1 MLRFDQARAI
11 PRALGFMLAVS
22 LTAAGCSGALAKSR
36 IRKPVVEFEAKDSLK
51 ETPDVAPDTLFS
63 SAMSPPVRFFT
74 INAVLAKHDRQPH
87 PQPDGIQVASA
98 ASAPDKSGVL
108 NDAANDGAI
117 APATSEEPFGLF
129 TFRAPEGLLWTK
141 WRGVEAKMDAEA
153 KLIAA
158 CKADADRCVPGSSRV
173 IALAGDAENADVR
186 SRVEIVN
193 RNVNRAIRYV
203 SDFQQHGVADLWSSA
218 FETLASGMG
227 DCEDYAIA
235 KFAVLQASGI
245 AQADLKLLLVRD
257 MAVREDHAV
266 LAVRVEGRWLVLD
279 NRYSRL
285 SEARDLPN
293 FMPLFAIDHGGV
305 SLFAAPYA
313 ERPHHESET
322 DILPAAAVDGI
333 GGGQTLPLLL

>member
-1 MLRFDQARAI
+1 MLRIDRARAL

-22 LTAAGCSGALAKSR
+22 LTAAGTGGALAKSR
-36 IRKPVVEFEAKDSLK
+36 IKKPAIELQAKDS
-51 ETPDVAPDTLFS
+51 VSPDTSFS
-63 SAMSPPVRFFT
+63 AATLPPVRFFT
-74 INAVLAKHDRQPH
+74 INAVLAKHDRQLRS
-87 PQPDGIQVASA
+87 QPDGVQLASA
-98 ASAPDKSGVL
+98 SAAPDKSGVL
-108 NDAANDGAI
+108 SDAPSEAVM
-117 APATSEEPFGLF
+117 APVTSEEPFGLF

-141 WRGVEAKMDAEA
+141 WRGVEAKMLAEA

-158 CKADADRCVPGSSRV
+158 CKADSEQCVPGSSKV
-173 IALAGDAENADVR
+173 IALAGNTDTADLR
-186 SRVEIVN
+186 TRVEIVN
-193 RNVNRAIRYV
+193 RNVNQAIRYV
-203 SDFQQHGVADLWSSA
+203 SDFQQHGVADVWSSP

-235 KFAVLQASGI
+235 KFAALQASGI
-245 AQADLKLLLVRD
+245 SEGDIKLLLVRD
-257 MAVREDHAV
+257 LAVREDHAV

-313 ERPHHESET
+313 ERPHHESEM
-322 DILPAAAVDGI
+322 DILPAADVDGI
-333 GGGQTLPLLL
+333 SGGQTLPLLL

>member
-36 IRKPVVEFEAKDSLK
+36 IKKPVAELQAKDILDAS
-51 ETPDVAPDTLFS
+51 PDTPFS
-63 SAMSPPVRFFT
+63 AATPPPVRFFT
-74 INAVLAKHDRQPH
+74 INAVLAKHDRQTRS
-87 PQPDGIQVASA
+87 QPDGVQLASA
-98 ASAPDKSGVL
+98 SLVPDRSGVL
-108 NDAANDGAI
+108 SDAPSEAVMV
-117 APATSEEPFGLF
+117 PATSEEPFGLF
-129 TFRAPEGLLWTK
+129 TFRAPEGLLWSK
-141 WRGVEAKMDAEA
+141 WRGVEAKMQAEA
-153 KLIAA
+153 RLIAA
-158 CKADADRCVPGSSRV
+158 CKADADQCVPGSREV
-173 IALAGDAENADVR
+173 IALAGDADAADLR
-186 SRVEIVN
+186 TRVGIVN
-193 RNVNRAIRYV
+193 RNVNQAIRYV
-203 SDFQQHGVADLWSSA
+203 SDFQQHGVADVWSSP

-235 KFAVLQASGI
+235 KFAALQASGI
-245 AQADLKLLLVRD
+245 PQADIKMLLVRD

-313 ERPHHESET
+313 ERLHHESEM
-322 DILPAAAVDGI
+322 DILPAADVDGI
-333 GGGQTLPLLL
+333 SGGRTLPLLL

>member
-1 MLRFDQARAI
+1 MLRIDRARVL

-22 LTAAGCSGALAKSR
+22 LTAAGTGGALAKSR
-36 IRKPVVEFEAKDSLK
+36 IKKPAVELQAKDIQDASSV
-51 ETPDVAPDTLFS
+51 TPFS
-63 SAMSPPVRFFT
+63 AATPPPVRFFT
-74 INAVLAKHDRQPH
+74 INAVLAKHDRQSRS
-87 PQPDGIQVASA
+87 QPDGVQLASA
-98 ASAPDKSGVL
+98 SSAPDKSGVL
-108 NDAANDGAI
+108 SDAPSESVM

-141 WRGVEAKMDAEA
+141 WRGVEAKMQAEA

-158 CKADADRCVPGSSRV
+158 CKADAEQCVPGSSRV
-173 IALAGDAENADVR
+173 IALAGNTETADLR
-186 SRVEIVN
+186 TRVEIVN
-193 RNVNRAIRYV
+193 RNVNQAIRYV
-203 SDFQQHGVADLWSSA
+203 SDFQQHGLADVWSSA

-235 KFAVLQASGI
+235 KFAALQASGVS
-245 AQADLKLLLVRD
+245 QADIKLLLVRD
-257 MAVREDHAV
+257 LAVREDHAV

-313 ERPHHESET
+313 ERLHHESEM
-322 DILPAAAVDGI
+322 DIVPAADVDGMA
-333 GGGQTLPLLL
+333 GGQTLPLLR